1 MLMIVIMTI
10 IKIITTTINQE
21 LQSPHQGCEIWCL
34 SIVAIAILT
43 TTKTYDNYVC
53 FRGTINLTFSRV
65 DYFPWVAVDAD
76 DS

>member
-10 IKIITTTINQE
+10 IKIITTTN
-21 LQSPHQGCEIWCL
+21 LVSF
-34 SIVAIAILT
+34 SIVAILT

-65 DYFPWVAVDAD
+65 DHFSWVAVDAG